1 MGFGNE
7 NETYTYLTPQHLLPP
22 VGYRFTSID
31 NTNGSLHVVAT
42 LAAVP
47 EPSTCVLAALGLLA
61 CSSAPGIGGGASVTA
76 AVPEPATGVL
86 LLAEISTLCSR
97 RLSMDL

>member
-1 MGFGNE
+1 MAPGVTSSYALSSDGSLWVWCSNSAGQMGFGNE

-47 EPSTCVLAALGLLA
+47 EPSRA
-61 CSSAPGIGGGASVTA
+61 CSPPW
-76 AVPEPATGVL
+76 AVQLARLPPA
-86 LLAEISTLCSR
+86 LAEVPV
-97 RLSMDL
+97 